1 MNTVKRI
8 ATIVV
13 ITLIVTIISSCV
25 VGCSISNMATRA
37 SVPVKEEQVQEQAVQ
52 VELFYGTADY
62 SVDRRADMQ
71 AQWALLNSAS

>member
-13 ITLIVTIISSCV
+13 ITLIIAIISSCV
-25 VGCSISNMATRA
+25 IGCSISNMATRA
-37 SVPVKEEQVQEQAVQ
+37 SVPVVEEQAVQ